1 MATGI
6 RESDLINMIHYHE
19 YKGDEE
25 DFTHPPV
32 KVEFSSL
39 DRPEHIINH
48 HLQGADLSNL
58 SEVEKMF
65 LQNKIGII
73 TIDDNKLGTS
83 SQSTSDSIR
92 ISEVV
97 QKDLSYIDESSLSI
111 INAIQT
117 QDQRIHA
124 GQDEDTLALVNR
136 LDKERELEQK
146 NYKKERQT
154 KLKKQLKKT
163 EANFPKLEKAKSETT
178 TH

>member
-6 RESDLINMIHYHE
+6 RESDLVNMIHYHE

-25 DFTHPPV
+25 DFTHLPV
-32 KVEFSSL
+32 KVEFSQL
-39 DRPEHIINH
+39 DIPEHTINH
-48 HLQGADLSNL
+48 HLQGVNLSNL

-65 LQNKIGII
+65 LQNKIETI
-73 TIDDNKLGTS
+73 TIDDNELDTS

-117 QDQRIHA
+117 QDRRIHA
-124 GQDEDTLALVNR
+124 GEDKDTLALVNR
-136 LDKERELEQK
+136 LEKERELEQK
-146 NYKKERQT
+146 NYEKERQI
-154 KLKKQLKKT
+154 KLK
-163 EANFPKLEKAKSETT
+163 EKL
-178 TH
+178 

>member
-19 YKGDEE
+19 YKGDEK
-25 DFTHPPV
+25 DFTHLSV
-32 KVEFSSL
+32 KVQFSPL
-39 DRPEHIINH
+39 DRTEHTINH

-58 SEVEKMF
+58 SKVEKMF
-65 LQNKIGII
+65 LQNKIETI
-73 TIDDNKLGTS
+73 TINDNVLDTS

-92 ISEVV
+92 ISEVI

-117 QDQRIHA
+117 QEQGIHT

-136 LDKERELEQK
+136 LEKERELEQN
-146 NYKKERQT
+146 NYKKERLT
-154 KLKKQLKKT
+154 KLKKQLEKT
-163 EANFPKLEKAKSETT
+163 EANFPKLDKAKSKETT
-178 TH
+178 Q